1 MDRYEVA
8 QEITNTVLKSDQPL
22 EDLKYFAR
30 TIDKIWDMKVTEE
43 EIEVKKI
50 ILKVKTDGKY

>member
-8 QEITNTVLKSDQPL
+8 QEITKTVLNGDQPL
-22 EDLKYFAR
+22 EDLKFFAR
-30 TIDKIWDMKVTEE
+30 TIDTLWDMKITEE

-50 ILKVKTDGKY
+50 ILKVTTDEY